1 MLDGPSVAKALKE
14 CGVSHVTWL
23 PDSELGTWEPAL
35 LAEPSLKFVRVCR
48 EGEAIAIAG
57 GLCLGGRKPVIAI
70 QCTGLF
76 EAGDAL
82 RNFVHDLKLPLFFLI
97 GVRSYYAHLNKSSN
111 DSCPVFIEPILQAW
125 RLPYSILDSQSS
137 AADLVTAYREA
148 ASKNQAAAVLIAE

>member
-14 CGVSHVTWL
+14 CGVTHVTWL
-23 PDSELGTWEPAL
+23 PDSELGGWEPAL
-35 LAEPSLKFVRVCR
+35 LAEPSIQLVRVCR

-57 GLCLGGRKPVIAI
+57 GLQLGGRKPVIAM
-70 QCTGLF
+70 QCTGFF

-82 RNFVHDLKLPLFFLI
+82 RNFVHDLKLPLFFII

-125 RLPYSILDSQSS
+125 RLPYCLLDNRSS
-137 AADLVTAYREA
+137 GADLVNAYREA